1 MITDL
6 KDLKALFKLCRAQG
20 VTDFKMNGIEVKL
33 GELPEKMAAGGEV
46 DEDAPIP
53 HGTTVDS
60 IDETEAST
68 YAGFP
73 QGVLTPEQLMFY
85 SSGGN
90 PSDDPENKAI

>member
-33 GELPEKMAAGGEV
+33 GELPV
-46 DEDAPIP
+46 P